1 MEGTRASEIDTRI
14 DRALEG
20 LKETA
25 AMRAARRG
33 TATCLQPFLTSFLP
47 LLQTQFT
54 HSTATGMCTKGVSPY
69 LVNPPRCSSRFEGK
83 EFSRLV
89 LRVTTGRLSLQGL
102 SQSPPASRLLI
113 PPRTTPSY
121 PLGSA
126 RLSKELSQNPTSS
139 LILVSRVPSLL
150 HNRPER
156 RGRTAELGPLANGPA
171 FAMDA

>member
-89 LRVTTGRLSLQGL
+89 LRVTTGRLS
-102 SQSPPASRLLI
+102 STASRSPPRFPSAYSTSDDPILSSRLSTSKQRVV
-113 PPRTTPSY
+113 PESDVFSDPRVKSAFPS
-121 PLGSA
+121 
-126 RLSKELSQNPTSS
+126 SQQ
-139 LILVSRVPSLL
+139 
-150 HNRPER
+150 
-156 RGRTAELGPLANGPA
+156 A
-171 FAMDA
+171 